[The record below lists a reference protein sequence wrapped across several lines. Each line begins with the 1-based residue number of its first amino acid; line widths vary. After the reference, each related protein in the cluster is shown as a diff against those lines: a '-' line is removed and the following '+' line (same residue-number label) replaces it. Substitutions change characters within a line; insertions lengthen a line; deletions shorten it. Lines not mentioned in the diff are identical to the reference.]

1 MRVRALTLVL
11 LGACSVP
18 DKQAIEDDAGV
29 DAAIPPGEEGAPN
42 TIITDAPAEF
52 SPVAAATFR
61 FASDI
66 ATATFL
72 CTIDGETPLVC
83 ASPYTRTLDD
93 GPHTFSVRAVDSLG
107 NSDDTPAEHPFSI
120 DTVTPQTILM
130 DAPPALDNSVMVRF
144 TFDSN
149 ERNVV
154 FDCSLDGAAYTLC
167 VSDADVGPVG
177 DGAHSFAVR
186 ARDRAGNVDSSPS
199 IHAWNVDTSTPD
211 TQLLTGPAA
220 ASGSTSASFT
230 FGSFDAGG
238 GATFQCSTDGGAMA
252 DCTSPYE
259 LANLTEGPHTFA
271 VRVRDAVGNFDPTPA
286 MRTWTV
292 DLSTPD
298 TMITSGPTGTV
309 PAASAAFGFT
319 ATEDDVTYEC
329 SLDGAP
335 FAACAA
341 PVSFTNLG
349 QGSHTFAVRA
359 SDLAGHTDASPA
371 SRTWTVDTVSP
382 DVTFTAAPAE
392 GATSGP
398 RVSFAF
404 TVSEGVAECS
414 ADGVAFAACTSPQ
427 AFNFAAGSHTFAVRA
442 TDAGGNMMTA
452 TRTWTVACAAPDG
465 AGAVGLLHLDD
476 TGQTLANATAGPVA
490 LLGDTD
496 QPETI
501 DPTAT
506 TGRFAG
512 GLLFTSSEE
521 DRVTWPAMGSTSEL
535 TVELWVRPDAPGDL
549 FVSGDGRASLQV
561 VAASGSMV
569 RIQATVAGT
578 TARSAPVASGL
589 WHRVLVSAQQPTL
602 RLWVDA
608 ARTDAGGLSVATP
621 LALDTVRLG
630 GGSFGGTLDEIWVS
644 QTAVTDDEASL
655 SRYCPL

>member
-1 MRVRALTLVL
+1 MRVRALTLCL

-18 DKQAIEDDAGV
+18 DKQAVEADAGV

-42 TIITDAPAEF
+42 TMITDAPAEF

-72 CTIDGETPLVC
+72 CTIDGETPLAC
-83 ASPYTRTLDD
+83 SSPYTRTLND

-120 DTVTPQTILM
+120 DTVMPQTILM
-130 DAPPALDNSVMVRF
+130 DAPPALDNSVMVHF

-154 FDCSLDGAAYTLC
+154 FDCSLDGAAYALC
-167 VSDADVGPVG
+167 VSDAEVGPIG

-211 TQLLTGPAA
+211 TQLLTGPTG
-220 ASGSTSASFT
+220 ASSSTSASFT
-230 FGSFDAGG
+230 FVSSDAGG
-238 GATFQCSTDGGAMA
+238 GATFQCSADGGAMVA
-252 DCTSPYE
+252 CTSPYD

-292 DLSTPD
+292 DLSPPD

-309 PAASAAFGFT
+309 PAAIAAFGFM
-319 ATEDDVTYEC
+319 ATEDDVAYEC

-341 PVSFTNLG
+341 PVSYTNLG
-349 QGSHTFAVRA
+349 QGAHTFAVRA
-359 SDLAGHTDASPA
+359 RDLAGHIDASPA
-371 SRTWTVDTVSP
+371 SRMWTVDTVSP

-392 GATSGP
+392 AATSGP

-404 TVSEGVAECS
+404 TVSEGAAECS
-414 ADGVAFAACTSPQ
+414 ADGAVFGACTSPQ

-465 AGAVGLLHLDD
+465 AGATGLLHLDD
-476 TGQTLANATAGPVA
+476 AGQTLANATGGAAA

-496 QPETI
+496 QPETF
-501 DPTAT
+501 DPAAT

-512 GLLFTSSEE
+512 GLLFTSSED
-521 DRVTWPAMGSTSEL
+521 DRVTWPAVGASSEL
-535 TVELWVRPDAPGDL
+535 TIELWVRPDAPGDL
-549 FVSGDGRASLQV
+549 FVSGDGSASLQV
-561 VAASGSMV
+561 IAAAGSMV
-569 RIQATVAGT
+569 RFQAIVAGT
-578 TARSAPVASGL
+578 TALSAPVAAGV

-608 ARTDAGGLSVATP
+608 ARTDAGGLAVGS

-630 GGSFGGTLDEIWVS
+630 GGSFGGTLDEVWVS
-644 QTAVTDDEASL
+644 PIAVTDDETSL